1 MIRSH
6 LRNLFRL
13 SVLAVTISLTLSGC
27 ASITMPT
34 LKVPYSEGI
43 NVSDITAS
51 AVIAFQDKGF
61 AIQTVNDNIG
71 LVTTEWKDITSGG
84 EIAAEAVFGILN
96 TLAGDTSNSYTADEK
111 RLKLTLIVD
120 KSNNIIRIKPI
131 KQYTENS
138 RLSPL
143 QDSDKLMLNEI
154 TQSILSS
161 VGGTARIIW
170 EETRN

>member
-1 MIRSH
+1 MRSH

-13 SVLAVTISLTLSGC
+13 GFLAVTISLILSGC
-27 ASITMPT
+27 AASITMPT

-71 LVTTEWKDITSGG
+71 LVTTEWKDITSKG
-84 EIAAEAVFGILN
+84 EITTEAVFGILDVL
-96 TLAGDTSNSYTADEK
+96 TGDTSNPYTANQK
-111 RLKLTLIVD
+111 RFKLTLIVD

-131 KQYTENS
+131 KQYTKNS

-143 QDSDKLMLNEI
+143 EDNDKLMLNEI

-161 VGGTARIIW
+161 VGGTASIIW
-170 EETRN
+170 EETGN